1 MKYIC
6 EHALECRG
14 RYTPCVHQVP
24 HERTTPS
31 PYCAE
36 GDCLPD
42 IGRYPIAHKD
52 CLSSFDSPH
61 PKRVVKARC
70 VAEDELLYHAIL
82 EGMTRL

>member
-1 MKYIC
+1 MKVIC

-24 HERTTPS
+24 HERTSSDLS
-31 PYCAE
+31 PNTCCAE

-42 IGRYPIAHKD
+42 TGRYPIV
-52 CLSSFDSPH
+52 
-61 PKRVVKARC
+61 VVKARC
-70 VAEDELLYHAIL
+70 VAEDELLYHVIL